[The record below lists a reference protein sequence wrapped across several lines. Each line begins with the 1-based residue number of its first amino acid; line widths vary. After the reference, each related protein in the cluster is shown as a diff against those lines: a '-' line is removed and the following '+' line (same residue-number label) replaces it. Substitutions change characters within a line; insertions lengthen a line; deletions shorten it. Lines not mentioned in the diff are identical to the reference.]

1 MATLARP
8 QSKPEVDRQARYGQ
22 TLRYWHKGV
31 RLFILY
37 SLSTLVALV
46 CLIPILWMI
55 KTSFETAQSMRSAH
69 IQLWPL
75 QPTLANYRSV
85 LSNPNAQIA
94 RSTLNSLIVATCA
107 TLLNLAITATAG
119 YSLSRFK
126 FRGKVLFGMYLLLF
140 YMIPRTLMLIG
151 MFIMLASLHLLNNW
165 LGLIL
170 VYATGGIPLAIWW
183 LKGYFNSIP
192 VEIEEEAMVDG
203 CSRIGAL
210 WRVILP
216 LAVPGIVTVGL
227 FLFVESWNEFMMALT
242 IIQNAKLQTLPVQIV
257 NFMGFQRIEWG
268 PVMAFSVLVAIPA
281 IILFAIAQRG
291 MISGLMSGFSK

>member
-8 QSKPEVDRQARYGQ
+8 QSKPEVKRQARSGQ
-22 TLRYWHKGV
+22 TLRYWHKGL

-37 SLSTLVALV
+37 TLSTLVALV

-55 KTSFETAQSMRSAH
+55 KTSFETAQSMRSSQ
-69 IQLWPL
+69 IQFWPL
-75 QPTLANYRSV
+75 EPTLANYRSV
-85 LSNPNAQIA
+85 LSNPNAQIG
-94 RSTLNSLIVATCA
+94 RSTLNSIIVATCA
-107 TLLNLAITATAG
+107 TLLNVAITATAG

-151 MFIMLASLHLLNNW
+151 MFMMLASLHLLNNW
-165 LGLIL
+165 MGLIL

-183 LKGYFNSIP
+183 LKGYFDSIP
-192 VEIEEEAMVDG
+192 VEIEEEAMIDG

-210 WRVILP
+210 WRVIMP
-216 LAVPGIVTVGL
+216 LAVPGLVTVGI

-242 IIQNAKLQTLPVQIV
+242 IINEREATSSFLCRSLIL
-257 NFMGFQRIEWG
+257 W
-268 PVMAFSVLVAIPA
+268 AFNGSNGD
-281 IILFAIAQRG
+281 R
-291 MISGLMSGFSK
+291 

>member
-1 MATLARP
+1 MASIARP
-8 QSKPEVDRQARYGQ
+8 QSKPEVSRQARYSSYI
-22 TLRYWHKGV
+22 RYWHKGA

-37 SLSTLVALV
+37 TLSTLLALV
-46 CLIPILWMI
+46 CLIPIIWMI
-55 KTSFETAQSMRSAH
+55 KTSFETTQSMRSAN

-85 LSNPNAQIA
+85 LSNPNAQIL
-94 RSTLNSLIVATCA
+94 RSTMNSLIVATCA

-126 FRGKVLFGMYLLLF
+126 FRGKVLFGMYLLLI

-183 LKGYFNSIP
+183 LKGYFDSIP

-216 LAVPGIVTVGL
+216 LAIPGVVTVGL
-227 FLFVESWNEFMMALT
+227 FLFVESWNEYMMALT
-242 IIQNAKLQTLPVQIV
+242 IIQNAKLQTLPVQIT
-257 NFMGFQRIEWG
+257 NFMSWQRIEWG

-281 IILFAIAQRG
+281 IMLFAIAQRG